1 MNKICAIVVTFNR
14 INLLKDVIK
23 SLRNQSFKLDEILV
37 VNNNSSDGT
46 KEWLETQHDL
56 KIIHQGN
63 FGGAGGFSM
72 GVEWAF
78 ENGYDWFWLMDDDIE
93 MAPDCLDN
101 LIKFKG
107 VSECLHPVKHYTD
120 NVVMNWESFLDPT
133 TGRIVSLYNKG
144 LNDKEITFVNVGN
157 FEGMLIS
164 RNVVEN
170 IGFPDKRFFINGD
183 DLIYGYLASFHTNVS
198 IVKNAKMVRKKQS
211 IDDEILSDFAI
222 YYFLRNLHLKNEI
235 LDLKY
240 PDHKRLRNYYTN
252 LIFLKTFFSIISGSI
267 IRNSLK
273 EKYLSLKNILR
284 AYLHY
289 KSKKINNAY

>member
-46 KEWLETQHDL
+46 KEWLDNQKDL

-63 FGGAGGFSM
+63 YGGAGGFST

-78 ENGYDWFWLMDDDIE
+78 KNGFEWFWLMDDDIE
-93 MAPDCLDN
+93 MAPDCLET

-107 VSECLHPVKHYTD
+107 LSECLHPVKYYTD
-120 NVVMNWESFLDPT
+120 NVMMNWESFLDPT
-133 TGRIVSLYNKG
+133 TGRVISLYNKG
-144 LNDKEITFVNVGN
+144 LDDKEITYVNVGN

-164 RNVVEN
+164 RNVVGK

-198 IVKNAKMVRKKQS
+198 IVNNAKMIRKKKS

-222 YYFLRNLHLKNEI
+222 YYFLRNLYLKNEI

-240 PDHKRLRNYYTN
+240 PNYKRLRNFYTN
-252 LIFLKTFFSIISGSI
+252 LIFLKTFFAVFRGSI
-267 IRNSLK
+267 VRNSFK
-273 EKYLSLKNILR
+273 EKLISLKNVLR
-284 AYLHY
+284 AYKDY
-289 KSKKINNAY
+289 KQRKINNTF